1 MIKVYLNTC
10 IAIICWWLVNFT
22 FIFKVGY
29 GICMGSGKF
38 AGTDFYAGSNFAGTK
53 HYSHW
58 GTLSYIN
65 YKFCKHQLELLL
77 IVLYLVEQLKECQL
91 LVIAF

>member
-10 IAIICWWLVNFT
+10 IAVICWWLVNLKL
-22 FIFKVGY
+22 IFKVGY

-58 GTLSYIN
+58 GTNLHII
-65 YKFCKHQLELLL
+65 YKSCKHQLEQLL
-77 IVLYLVEQLKECQL
+77 IVLYLEEQSKECQL
-91 LVIAF
+91 LAIAF